1 MAMLFIECEGVS
13 VIPQLREDV
22 FATGFRRLNDRR
34 QRSKVIYRFFIAVSL
49 IWITSRMAWFL
60 LSLIT
65 REPLAC
71 EVRAQSHVVG
81 VLSEFS
87 RWLMLGLNTRMLKK
101 VLIVCSSPRVPWTSS
116 KPHVLRG
123 LIPIALAGSKGYLQ
137 YPPAELKTS
146 SIQIFAVKNKPFV
159 G

>member
-1 MAMLFIECEGVS
+1 MISPHTFPFQSPIDYATVRVTFSLKVDRCHQKTYCLIFVSALKSLRASARMSQEKAILGKKLDHGVS

-71 EVRAQSHVVG
+71 ERSLNING
-81 VLSEFS
+81 SS
-87 RWLMLGLNTRMLKK
+87 RTGRGHAVIGLNR
-101 VLIVCSSPRVPWTSS
+101 
-116 KPHVLRG
+116 
-123 LIPIALAGSKGYLQ
+123 
-137 YPPAELKTS
+137 
-146 SIQIFAVKNKPFV
+146 
-159 G
+159 

>member
-1 MAMLFIECEGVS
+1 
-13 VIPQLREDV
+13 
-22 FATGFRRLNDRR
+22 
-34 QRSKVIYRFFIAVSL
+34 
-49 IWITSRMAWFL
+49 MAWFL

-71 EVRAQSHVVG
+71 ERSLNING
-81 VLSEFS
+81 SS
-87 RWLMLGLNTRMLKK
+87 RTGRGHAVIGLN
-101 VLIVCSSPRVPWTSS
+101 RVPWTSS